1 MFYDAPAFEQIPENG
16 SMKTSEEIRQ
26 KIQELEQQAE
36 QARKEELSEA
46 IAKIRQIMSDNG
58 ITIADLDGR
67 RSGRKGGGST
77 GVKRPPKFR
86 DPATGNTWAG
96 VGRAPN
102 WITEAEAAG
111 KSREEF
117 RI

>member
-1 MFYDAPAFEQIPENG
+1 
-16 SMKTSEEIRQ
+16 MKKSEEIRQ

-77 GVKRPPKFR
+77 GEVDPFIWEAYYAFKPNDSMEVRPAIFGGSDVLADTNDDIFGALVTTTFKF
-86 DPATGNTWAG
+86 
-96 VGRAPN
+96 
-102 WITEAEAAG
+102 
-111 KSREEF
+111 
-117 RI
+117 

>member
-16 SMKTSEEIRQ
+16 SMKKSEEIRQ

-58 ITIADLDGR
+58 ITIADLDCR
-67 RSGRKGGGST
+67 RR
-77 GVKRPPKFR
+77 
-86 DPATGNTWAG
+86 
-96 VGRAPN
+96 
-102 WITEAEAAG
+102 
-111 KSREEF
+111 
-117 RI
+117 

>member
-16 SMKTSEEIRQ
+16 SMKKSEEIRQ

-67 RSGRKGGGST
+67 RSGRKGG
-77 GVKRPPKFR
+77 
-86 DPATGNTWAG
+86 NTWAG